1 MTNVEKAERLINDSV
16 YLRNKYE
23 NIVLK
28 TIPGKECK
36 GIGVY
41 YYVKFPGEEPY
52 ELNYSTKLVTD
63 TLLEWDEISKKD
75 FESF

>member
-36 GIGVY
+36 

-75 FESF
+75 FESFK